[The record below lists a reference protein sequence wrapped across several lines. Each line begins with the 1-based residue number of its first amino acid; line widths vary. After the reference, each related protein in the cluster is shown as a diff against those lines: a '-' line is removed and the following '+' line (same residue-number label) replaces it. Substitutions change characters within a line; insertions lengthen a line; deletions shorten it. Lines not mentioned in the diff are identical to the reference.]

1 VLQKVLHLEPKD
13 VDSNLI
19 SHLQQMLEQKKYRQA
34 LEEIKKYQRSHPD
47 IKLKAQEAE
56 IWCLRGQWEFE
67 KKDFKQAEQS
77 LRRSLELAPVKEAF
91 YWQIRC
97 LLQLNQID
105 TAIKL
110 AKDAFVT
117 EKLSPEE
124 NIFYLKLLLLKGEIS
139 TVAQLIDQQPHKFSS
154 THLQWVKG
162 VLNLKQGNT
171 KDALALFQEINSP
184 NTPGDAPA
192 AWVIYTQQISDNFEA
207 AAHSLANHFSKNQ
220 EMIIFHQLLA
230 YQQAKTGKLITKS
243 PELTSLDK
251 TTQEAITTL
260 QLWQE
265 VKDENYC
272 SAAQLLL
279 KMERRTKQYPELASL
294 RANLLILAGQ
304 QALNEEKTELAEM
317 FWRTVIA
324 EEPFH
329 PQVAVNLLK
338 VQRMNDYSHQ
348 ERQQLLNRFLP
359 WLEKEAKLHPEEWS
373 EIRYKS
379 TVAHLHCL
387 IADNLMSMERRRAA
401 VKELEKAER
410 ILPTFCEAIARR
422 GLIAYIEN
430 DSRQAINLLT
440 EALEKGSRFS
450 EAYFALLECCQ
461 ELNDKQAHN
470 DVRRRF
476 GKYFGDLEVET
487 EVEVIPW
494 KDALSAQNYSIF
506 SCLAQTK
513 DQPDP
518 PLVACRIF
526 ADATKG
532 VPNSGG
538 KVSLNQAEATKQW
551 DTLLQGLSEND
562 QIPVLQAIA
571 ISIHRFAKREKGIAG
586 LLTKYLQKLDSLS
599 AEHPDAKIAYLVTLA
614 VKENNSDKLAK
625 PIAKYLSTIPQPGNA
640 LANIQIQARCFGLIQ
655 SLVPYLEKY
664 LREEPQ
670 NPLLLLA
677 KATTYSVT
685 DPDYIQLKQQGFEL
699 ARRLQDAQALR
710 AFREEQT
717 FLDNQAAKKFLR
729 DPGKL
734 ANMDTSELDEFM
746 EEMIREIL
754 GGRLSPSE
762 LERMIPEIKQ
772 KMLNEMPGFF
782 EFDDDDDDDDDDD
795 EIDFATLLGRTS
807 SNSKKNKGRNRGG
820 FQELL

>member
-1 VLQKVLHLEPKD
+1 
-13 VDSNLI
+13 
-19 SHLQQMLEQKKYRQA
+19 MLEQRKYRQA

-77 LRRSLELAPVKEAF
+77 LRRSLEIAPVKEAF

-117 EKLSPEE
+117 EKLSAEE
-124 NIFYLKLLLLKGEIS
+124 NIYYLKLLLLKGEIS
-139 TVAQLIDQQPHKFSS
+139 TVTQLIDQQPQKFSPK
-154 THLQWVKG
+154 HLDWVKG
-162 VLNLKQGNT
+162 VLKLKQGNT
-171 KDALALFQEINSP
+171 EDALALFQEINSP
-184 NTPGDAPA
+184 NTPGDAPE

-207 AAHSLANHFSKNQ
+207 AAHSLANHFSEYE

-230 YQQAKTGKLITKS
+230 YQQAKTGKLITRS

-260 QLWQE
+260 HLWQE
-265 VKDENYC
+265 VKDEDYC

-294 RANLLILAGQ
+294 RPNLLILAGQ

-324 EEPFH
+324 EEAFD

-338 VQRMNDYSHQ
+338 VQRMHDYSNQ
-348 ERQQLLNRFLP
+348 ERQQLLNRFFP

-373 EIRYKS
+373 EARYKS
-379 TVAHLHCL
+379 TLAHLHCL
-387 IADNLMSMERRRAA
+387 MADNFMSMDRPKAA
-401 VKELEKAER
+401 VKEVEKAER
-410 ILPTFCEAIARR
+410 ILPAFCEAIARR

-430 DSRQAINLLT
+430 NSREAINLLT

-450 EAYFALLECCQ
+450 EAYFTLLEACQ
-461 ELNDKQAHN
+461 ELNDKRAHN

-476 GKYFGDLEVET
+476 GQYFGDLEVEP

-494 KDALSAQNYSIF
+494 KDALSAQNYSTF

-513 DQPDP
+513 DQSDP

-538 KVSLNQAEATKQW
+538 KVSLTQAEATKQW

-599 AEHPDAKIAYLVTLA
+599 AEHPDAKIAYLVILA
-614 VKENNSDKLAK
+614 IKENNSDKLAK
-625 PIAKYLSTIPQPGNA
+625 PLAKYLSTIPQPGNA
-640 LANIQIQARCFGLIQ
+640 LANIQIQARCFGLIK

-664 LREEPQ
+664 LREETQ

-677 KATTYSVT
+677 KATTYPVT
-685 DPDYIQLKQQGFEL
+685 DPEYAELKQQGFEL

-717 FLDNQAAKKFLR
+717 FLDNQTTKKFLR
-729 DPGKL
+729 DPDKL
-734 ANMDTSELDEFM
+734 ANMDESELDEFM
-746 EEMIREIL
+746 ENMIREML
-754 GGRLSPSE
+754 AGRLSPSE
-762 LERMIPEIKQ
+762 IERMIPEIKQ
-772 KMLNEMPGFF
+772 KMLNEMPDFP
-782 EFDDDDDDDDDDD
+782 EFYDDDDDDD
-795 EIDFATLLGRTS
+795 EIDFASLFSRTS